1 MASLKGPGAASK
13 TQLARNSNIITNF
26 SPKNKICFYLLK
38 VTLAFT
44 ALLSPF
50 RSPTTS
56 IICST
61 CTCTMRTMCT
71 AHAQCAQD
79 VHIAHNSTS
88 SHLQLGMALMA
99 PTGALD
105 TLICCCLLSDSV
117 SGGKTFILENLSRL
131 WFCILRVAW
140 QQLSN
145 VSRVHPLLRS
155 CITAASFKRRALR
168 CWTNTFANFD
178 KYIVACLC
186 HLHHQGFFQNAGKI
200 QFWCFHHKSS
210 LHWIS
215 APQGISW
222 EGQHMIWANVS

>member
-1 MASLKGPGAASK
+1 MKPLASLKGPGAASK

-105 TLICCCLLSDSV
+105 TSVVAFYPILCPVGKLLFW
-117 SGGKTFILENLSRL
+117 KTF
-131 WFCILRVAW
+131 
-140 QQLSN
+140 
-145 VSRVHPLLRS
+145 
-155 CITAASFKRRALR
+155 
-168 CWTNTFANFD
+168 
-178 KYIVACLC
+178 
-186 HLHHQGFFQNAGKI
+186 QGFDFA
-200 QFWCFHHKSS
+200 F
-210 LHWIS
+210 
-215 APQGISW
+215 
-222 EGQHMIWANVS
+222 